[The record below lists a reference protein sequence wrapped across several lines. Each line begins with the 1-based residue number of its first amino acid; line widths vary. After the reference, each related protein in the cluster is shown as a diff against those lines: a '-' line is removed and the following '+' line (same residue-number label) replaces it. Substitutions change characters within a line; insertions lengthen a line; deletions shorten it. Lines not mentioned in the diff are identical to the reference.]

1 MSLMILFVVE
11 LLQTCLAL
19 EVLLG
24 SEAALSGVVVHRV
37 SVRATE
43 HESAATSPVRT
54 RG

>member
-24 SEAALSGVVVHRV
+24 SEAALSGVVVHGV
-37 SVRATE
+37 LATE

-54 RG
+54 RV